1 MTDRDLAAVVLDA
14 LHEGIVPWRHPFNLE
29 PELKPTFGKFFI
41 GEPRSDAEADYGEL
55 DEIIQA
61 TGARVVHHWRVA
73 KPRFDRIRDR
83 IMMPPRSRFFSDRT
97 YHACRIHEA
106 LHFVEAP
113 NRVGWIGSNHQSE
126 LACEI
131 GTGFLESYL
140 RLPPDQDSAN
150 VNKYT
155 PSWAMEITFDPAYL
169 FDAVAQAERAVD
181 YLLALKRRKEA
192 A

>member
-1 MTDRDLAAVVLDA
+1 MNQRELASVVKEA
-14 LHEGIVPWRHPFNLE
+14 LYEGIVPWRHPFNVE
-29 PELKPTFGKFFI
+29 PELKATFGKFVM

-55 DEIIQA
+55 DEIIRA

-73 KPRFDRIRDR
+73 NPRFDRIRDR
-83 IMMPPRSRFFSDRT
+83 ILMPSRSRFFSDRT

-150 VNKYT
+150 VNKYL
-155 PSWAMEITFDPAYL
+155 PWWAMEITIDPAYL
-169 FDAVAQAERAVD
+169 FDAITQAERSVN
-181 YLLALKRRKEA
+181 YLLDLRRHKEA